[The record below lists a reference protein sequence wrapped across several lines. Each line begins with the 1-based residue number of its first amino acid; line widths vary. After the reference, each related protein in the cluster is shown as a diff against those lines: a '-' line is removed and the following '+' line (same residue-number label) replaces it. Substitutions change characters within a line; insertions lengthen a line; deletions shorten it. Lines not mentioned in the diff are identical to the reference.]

1 MPYTVAAIEYGSSF
15 NPLATASGSVPF
27 TRGESLPR
35 LLIAL
40 FSVLLLSFLSVN
52 SSAQST
58 KPKLPPTPPAEPKG
72 EDQVKVFT
80 EEVRLPVAAIDTYGH
95 YDPTL
100 EVNDLLVLEDG
111 VPQQIKSVRHI
122 PANVLLIL
130 DTGGDSNG
138 LGGLSKKTSTTKDIA
153 LRIISRLRAGDR
165 IAVLQSSNQAELLQ
179 SWTSDGEK
187 LAHVLR
193 WKLFAAKRSRIFET
207 MIKAA
212 QLLSDQPEGSRHVI
226 LITDGVESPG
236 GKVAVNEAIKQMVAA
251 RATVHI
257 ISYTDYVR
265 QKEDKNPSNI
275 TAGMRPPSSDP
286 INANDPTLPP
296 TATRNPSF
304 GVAIRFDP
312 AMTKVRKAYEA
323 ETRKSEQWLTE
334 LADETGGRIFLPISA
349 DEMIAKGDEVARDIG
364 AEYIVTYRP
373 ARPLADAR
381 PGEYRKVEVVSRRV
395 GLYLRS
401 RRGYVV
407 PQ

>member
-1 MPYTVAAIEYGSSF
+1 MK
-15 NPLATASGSVPF
+15 
-27 TRGESLPR
+27 SLPR
-35 LLIAL
+35 LLIPI
-40 FSVLLLSFLSVN
+40 FFGLLIFLLSVN

-58 KPKLPPTPPAEPKG
+58 KPRLSPTPPAEPKG

-80 EEVRLPVAAIDTYGH
+80 EEVRLPVAATDTYGH

-100 EVNDLLVLEDG
+100 EVDDVLVLEDG
-111 VPQQIKSVRHI
+111 VPQQIRSVRHI
-122 PANVLLIL
+122 PANVLLVL
-130 DTGGDSNG
+130 DTGGDMNG
-138 LGGLSKKTSTTKDIA
+138 LGGLSKSTRITRGVA
-153 LRIISRLRAGDR
+153 LRVISRLRPGDR
-165 IAVLQSSNQAELLQ
+165 IAVLQSASQAELLQ
-179 SWTSDGEK
+179 PWTSDVDK
-187 LAHVLR
+187 LEQVLKT
-193 WKLFAAKRSRIFET
+193 KLFATKRSRIFET
-207 MIKAA
+207 MTKAA

-265 QKEDKNPSNI
+265 QKEDRNQSNI

-286 INANDPTLPP
+286 ISANDPTLPP
-296 TATRNPSF
+296 GVTRSPSF
-304 GVAIRFDP
+304 GVGIRFDP
-312 AMTKVRKAYEA
+312 AMIKMRKTYEA

-334 LADETGGRIFLPISA
+334 LADETGGRIFLPIST

-373 ARPLADAR
+373 TRPLAEAP
-381 PGEYRKVEVVSRRV
+381 PGEYRKVEVASRRV

-407 PQ
+407 PR

>member
-1 MPYTVAAIEYGSSF
+1 
-15 NPLATASGSVPF
+15 LQ
-27 TRGESLPR
+27 R
-35 LLIAL
+35 LLIPIC
-40 FSVLLLSFLSVN
+40 SGLLILLISLAV
-52 SSAQST
+52 SAQSG
-58 KPKLPPTPPAEPKG
+58 KPKLSPTPPSEPKA

-80 EEVRLPVAAIDTYGH
+80 EEVRLPVAATDTYGH

-100 EVNDLLVLEDG
+100 EVDDVLVLEDG

-122 PANVLLIL
+122 PANVLLVL
-130 DTGGDSNG
+130 DTGGDMNG
-138 LGGLSKKTSTTKDIA
+138 LGGLSKSTRITRGVA
-153 LRIISRLRAGDR
+153 LRLISRLRPGDR
-165 IAVLQSSNQAELLQ
+165 IAVLQSASQAELLQ
-179 SWTSDGEK
+179 PWTSDLDQLE
-187 LAHVLR
+187 HVLKT
-193 WKLFAAKRSRIFET
+193 KLFATKRSRIFET
-207 MIKAA
+207 MTKAA

-236 GKVAVNEAIKQMVAA
+236 GRVAVNEAIKQMVAA

-286 INANDPTLPP
+286 ISANDPTLPP
-296 TATRNPSF
+296 GGTRNPSF
-304 GVAIRFDP
+304 GIGIRFDP

-323 ETRKSEQWLTE
+323 ETRTSEKWLTE
-334 LADETGGRIFLPISA
+334 LADETGGRIFLPISS
-349 DEMIAKGDEVARDIG
+349 DEMIAKGDDVARDIG

-373 ARPLADAR
+373 TRPLAEAT
-381 PGEYRKVEVVSRRV
+381 PGEYRKVEVASRRV

-407 PQ
+407 PK